1 MYKFKVVLKN
11 GMAVDAETKYL
22 SSINVSAQLNE
33 YPPFISIGEKV
44 FAKSEIVMIEQTEIT
59 EE

>member
-1 MYKFKVVLKN
+1 MYKYSVVLKN
-11 GMAVDAETKYL
+11 GMKICAECRYL
-22 SSINVSAQLNE
+22 GITTIQSQLNE

-44 FAKSEIVMIEQTEIT
+44 FAKNEIAMIEQIEIT

>member
-1 MYKFKVVLKN
+1 MHKYKVILKN
-11 GMAVDAETKYL
+11 GIVVDAECKYL
-22 SSINVSAQLNE
+22 NVSTIQSLLNE

-44 FAKSEIVMIEQTEIT
+44 FAKSEITMIEQTEIT

>member
-1 MYKFKVVLKN
+1 MHKFKVVLKS
-11 GMAVDAETKYL
+11 GMVVDAECKYL
-22 SSINVSAQLNE
+22 NIALVQSMLNE

-44 FAKSEIVMIEQTEIT
+44 FAKSEIAMIEQTEIT

>member
-1 MYKFKVVLKN
+1 MHKFKVVLKN
-11 GMAVDAETKYL
+11 GMVVDAECKYL
-22 SSINVSAQLNE
+22 NISLIQSQLNE

-44 FAKSEIVMIEQTEIT
+44 FAKSEIAMIEQTEIT

>member
-1 MYKFKVVLKN
+1 MHKYKVVLKN
-11 GMAVDAETKYL
+11 GMVVDAECQYL
-22 SSINVSAQLNE
+22 GIVIIQSQLNE

>member
-1 MYKFKVVLKN
+1 MHKYKVVLKN
-11 GMAVDAETKYL
+11 GMVVDAECKYL
-22 SSINVSAQLNE
+22 NVLTIHSLLNE
-33 YPPFISIGEKV
+33 YPPFVIIGEKV